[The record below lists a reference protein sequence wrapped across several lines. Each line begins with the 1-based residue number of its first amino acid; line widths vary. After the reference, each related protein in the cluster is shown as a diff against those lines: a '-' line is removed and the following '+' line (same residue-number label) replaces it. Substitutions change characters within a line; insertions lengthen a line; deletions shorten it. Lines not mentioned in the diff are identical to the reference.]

1 MVGYG
6 KEKGVPYW
14 LVKNSWSSSWG
25 LDGYV
30 KLAWK
35 DNICGVTKNPV
46 VALFKDTSFQFP
58 IKEKINYVNPLDPIS
73 MGRKVHARHR
83 PGFHRNK
90 NGSSFHGNIKSTNL
104 KNSSA
109 GVSNKVLVR
118 NNAEQHSTTLSNSLR
133 EKQLDEK
140 LNNAPVKTQANTI
153 PADIGNKDMA
163 RTSNPSV
170 LTRTSVFHPQKA
182 DKTRLHKTVEPY
194 TKKEV
199 ENPDKPVEPL
209 NTKTSK
215 VDKQRE
221 DGNPDKTIEPLN
233 TQKNELENKNEYK
246 NLDEM
251 AEMKNAPLNTETN
264 VFDTQEDKNR
274 PGKTIDTPFSKET
287 SELFTNDAY
296 EDGKNF
302 ALYDIQGNDEIASNR
317 NSVYST
323 LENQK
328 GNVEP
333 DYYYYPSYAYNTY
346 KAFPVEYTTQDGVI
360 RTGMEGVSPPYEE
373 NFVEQR
379 YLSQWR
385 PNERAASELDEASR
399 RIRNAVEDV
408 PLPSLQKQRELL
420 NEKHEDPD
428 QLATVKPAT
437 SASTVR
443 KPTTTATTTNTQQSK
458 TRTVKSRQTTVPKP
472 VRHYSGKLQDIY
484 DKLEEVIASSL
495 KKNRKL
501 KRNHVLRGY

>member
-35 DNICGVTKNPV
+35 GNICGVTKNPV

-73 MGRKVHARHR
+73 MGRKVHAQHR

-90 NGSSFHGNIKSTNL
+90 NGSSFHGNVKNTIL

-109 GVSNKVLVR
+109 GVSTKVLVR
-118 NNAEQHSTTLSNSLR
+118 SNAEQHSTTVSNSMR

-140 LNNAPVKTQANTI
+140 LNNAPVKTQANKI
-153 PADIGNKDMA
+153 PADTPGNKDMA
-163 RTSNPSV
+163 RTRNPSV
-170 LTRTSVFHPQKA
+170 LTRTSVFHAQKA

-194 TKKEV
+194 AQKEV

-215 VDKQRE
+215 VDKHRE
-221 DGNPDKTIEPLN
+221 DGNPHKTIEPLN
-233 TQKNELENKNEYK
+233 TQKNELENQNEYE
-246 NLDEM
+246 NLDETV
-251 AEMKNAPLNTETN
+251 EMKNSPLNAETN

-274 PGKTIDTPFSKET
+274 PGKTIGTPFSKET
-287 SELFTNDAY
+287 SELFSNDAY
-296 EDGKNF
+296 EHGKSF
-302 ALYDIQGNDEIASNR
+302 ALYDIQGNDEVTSNR

-323 LENQK
+323 LEKQK
-328 GNVEP
+328 ENVEP

-346 KAFPVEYTTQDGVI
+346 KAYPVEYTTQDGVI
-360 RTGMEGVSPPYEE
+360 RTGMEGVSPPYDE
-373 NFVEQR
+373 NFAEQR
-379 YLSQWR
+379 YLNQWR
-385 PNERAASELDEASR
+385 SNDRAASELGEASR
-399 RIRNAVEDV
+399 PMLNTVEDV
-408 PLPSLQKQRELL
+408 PLLSLQKQQELL
-420 NEKHEDPD
+420 NEKHEDPNEIE
-428 QLATVKPAT
+428 TVKLTTP
-437 SASTVR
+437 STVR
-443 KPTTTATTTNTQQSK
+443 KSTTTNIQQPK
-458 TRTVKSRQTTVPKP
+458 TRTVKARQTTVPKP

-501 KRNHVLRGY
+501 RKNHVLKGY